1 MSEERVNLTT
11 SHLSLDPADPVKHTP
26 LHSDSDYRLL
36 NDWQLSSYRPVLAVV
51 KRDGSLLY
59 LSDALKEALHISE
72 TAPHLNLFSF
82 LTQEESDRISNVL
95 NRLPAHLGPVRID
108 AIHFQANPRQTFMPQ
123 VRSMPGYP
131 DACII
136 EFYREF
142 IPEDIHDQQLIRENE
157 QLRQEQE
164 RGRHILDALQK
175 GSKGLLILNEDLSIY
190 YFNAPVQEWINI
202 TESDIGRPIHH
213 FTFNIP
219 LPGIADILVNA
230 QAGTTTRLDDIISD
244 TQKTLRLTIAPLGS
258 EQAPARMVALLFQL
272 MSADP
277 QNHPSPAQSSAQ
289 KAFTESTPHPVYVLD
304 RPLNRITYLALN
316 DTFLGYTRAEL
327 LKMDVPQILSFIHP
341 EDTDTAIDHFLAQ
354 AELRPYSEWI
364 FKEFRMKD
372 KNGLWAW
379 VRAQEK
385 VSRRNPDGSILELV
399 GIIRD
404 ITEEKERELA
414 LKTRVKQLQSMIH
427 FSGSAMAFISP
438 DGFIS
443 ESNFEAA
450 RLSNATAQGLK
461 GSHFTESAAFVL
473 TMDGKAQAQ
482 ELCAQAVK
490 TGEIQMYKDV
500 LHGVR
505 DETIRALSVS
515 LKPLKNEAG
524 TVTMLL
530 AESQDTTHALQKQEE
545 MNHKIE
551 LLMQIPLNMKGV
563 GVLVVDRNLNFL
575 LSKGP
580 FLKQSGFDDIEGKN
594 LYDFF
599 PPEISERLAQHYKK
613 ALSGEIVQF
622 EGTHKERSVYTTRI
636 IPLTN
641 ARDEIYAAMA
651 ISQDI
656 TEMRQ
661 VQNAI
666 DTVAHSIIVPSEQ
679 EFFDN
684 LTRSLGSILD
694 VNHVFIGEFHQETFS
709 IHTPAYW
716 RNGEMVHQFEYSIDG
731 TPTQR
736 ILQQQTPLIFNKE
749 AWKAFPKDPYLQVQK
764 VEGYIGYPLFDS
776 SEQMIGLLVVMKDQL
791 IENVEMAESIIKV
804 FTSRAGAELERQ
816 KAQRAL
822 LAQEQIYR
830 TLAQNIPDGLVIV
843 FDPGLK
849 VRMFEGQ
856 LAQFFS
862 RDQKVKESLM
872 SRWQGDL
879 RTIWLSLVLQVHAVL
894 DGQTQQAEFSI
905 GNRIFWANLLPLQSE
920 DGSVYSGVALIQEIT
935 GIKKT
940 EQQLAEKLNELS
952 EQNNKLER
960 YIESNLELEKFAF
973 IASHDLKEPLRTI
986 GGFASLLERRYADA
1000 LDDQAREYIA
1010 YISGGIRKMNRFI
1023 HDLLQYSR
1031 ITFDENQ
1038 EQYREVPFHE
1048 LLSHV
1053 TDSLKRLIRE
1063 QKVRIEVGE
1072 VPETLVVQETRMQ
1085 QLFQNLL
1092 ANAVKF
1098 RKATEV
1104 PHIKISGTEEG
1115 DAWHFTVEDNGIGI
1129 DPQFHTRIFLPFRR
1143 LHTQMEYD
1151 GSGLGLAL
1159 CARVAEQHKG
1169 RIWVESTPDVGS
1181 VFHFILPRSP
1191 QAVTATEAPTE

>member
-1 MSEERVNLTT
+1 MSEAAPPLNFF
-11 SHLSLDPADPVKHTP
+11 SL
-26 LHSDSDYRLL
+26 
-36 NDWQLSSYRPVLAVV
+36 
-51 KRDGSLLY
+51 
-59 LSDALKEALHISE
+59 
-72 TAPHLNLFSF
+72 
-82 LTQEESDRISNVL
+82 LTQEESSRLSKVL
-95 NRLPAHLGPVRID
+95 NRLPSHLGSVRVEPIR
-108 AIHFQANPRQTFMPQ
+108 FQANPHQALAPHIRPM
-123 VRSMPGYP
+123 SGHP
-131 DACII
+131 DTYII
-136 EFYREF
+136 EFYSEYT
-142 IPEDIHDQQLIRENE
+142 PENTHYQQLIHENE

-202 TESDIGRPIHH
+202 TDSDIGRPIHH

-277 QNHPSPAQSSAQ
+277 QSHPSPAQSSAQ

-304 RPLNRITYLALN
+304 RPLNRITYLAL
-316 DTFLGYTRAEL
+316 DDSFLGYTRAEL
-327 LKMDVPQILSFIHP
+327 LKMDVPHILSLIHP
-341 EDTDTAIDHFLAQ
+341 EDTDTAIDDFLDQ
-354 AELRPYSEWI
+354 AKIKPYSEWI

-379 VRAQEK
+379 VHTQEK
-385 VSRRNPDGSILELV
+385 VSRRNPDGSIRELV

-500 LHGVR
+500 LFGVR

-545 MNHKIE
+545 MSHKIE
-551 LLMQIPLNMKGV
+551 LLRQIPLNMKGI
-563 GVLVVDRNLNFL
+563 GVLVVDSNLNFL

-580 FLKQSGFDDIEGKN
+580 FLDQHRFSNIEGKN
-594 LYDFF
+594 LYDLF
-599 PPEISERLAQHYKK
+599 PPEVAKRLALHYRK
-613 ALSGEIVQF
+613 ALSGETVQF
-622 EGTHKERSVYTTRI
+622 EGTHEERSVYTTRI

-641 ARDEIYAAMA
+641 ARGDIYAAMA

-716 RNGEMVHQFEYSIDG
+716 RRGEMVHQFEYSIDG

-736 ILQQQTPLIFNKE
+736 ILQQRTPLIFKKE
-749 AWKAFPKDPYLQVQK
+749 AHKAFPRDPYLQEQK
-764 VEGYIGYPLFDS
+764 VEGYLGSPLFDS
-776 SEQMIGLLVVMKDQL
+776 SEQVIGLLVVMSDKP
-791 IENVEMAESIIKV
+791 IENVEMDENIIKV
-804 FTSRAGAELERQ
+804 FTARAGAELERQ

-830 TLAQNIPDGLVIV
+830 TLAQNIPNGLVIV

-862 RDQKVKESLM
+862 RDQ
-872 SRWQGDL
+872 
-879 RTIWLSLVLQVHAVL
+879 
-894 DGQTQQAEFSI
+894 
-905 GNRIFWANLLPLQSE
+905 
-920 DGSVYSGVALIQEIT
+920 
-935 GIKKT
+935 
-940 EQQLAEKLNELS
+940 
-952 EQNNKLER
+952 
-960 YIESNLELEKFAF
+960 
-973 IASHDLKEPLRTI
+973 
-986 GGFASLLERRYADA
+986 
-1000 LDDQAREYIA
+1000 
-1010 YISGGIRKMNRFI
+1010 
-1023 HDLLQYSR
+1023 
-1031 ITFDENQ
+1031 
-1038 EQYREVPFHE
+1038 
-1048 LLSHV
+1048 
-1053 TDSLKRLIRE
+1053 
-1063 QKVRIEVGE
+1063 
-1072 VPETLVVQETRMQ
+1072 
-1085 QLFQNLL
+1085 
-1092 ANAVKF
+1092 
-1098 RKATEV
+1098 
-1104 PHIKISGTEEG
+1104 
-1115 DAWHFTVEDNGIGI
+1115 
-1129 DPQFHTRIFLPFRR
+1129 
-1143 LHTQMEYD
+1143 
-1151 GSGLGLAL
+1151 
-1159 CARVAEQHKG
+1159 
-1169 RIWVESTPDVGS
+1169 
-1181 VFHFILPRSP
+1181 
-1191 QAVTATEAPTE
+1191 